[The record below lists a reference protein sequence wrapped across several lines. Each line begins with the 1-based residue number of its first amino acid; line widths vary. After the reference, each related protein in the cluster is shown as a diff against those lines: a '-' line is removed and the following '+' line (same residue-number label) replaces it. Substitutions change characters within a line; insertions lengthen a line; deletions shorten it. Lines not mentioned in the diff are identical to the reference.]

1 MTESKAIKILRS
13 RTPADKII
21 SIDKYGNFYEITA
34 RAGGD
39 VLTYRVYENGTV
51 TER

>member
-1 MTESKAIKILRS
+1 MTESKAIKILYS

-21 SIDKYGNFYEITA
+21 SIDKYRNCYEIVA

-39 VLTYRVYENGTV
+39 VLTYRVYENGTI